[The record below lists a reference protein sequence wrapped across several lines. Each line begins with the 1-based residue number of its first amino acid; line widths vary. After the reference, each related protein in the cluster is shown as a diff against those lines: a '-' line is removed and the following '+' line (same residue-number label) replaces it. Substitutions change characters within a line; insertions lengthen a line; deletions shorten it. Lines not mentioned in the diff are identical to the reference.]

1 MRIDIKLDDSR
12 YCDGCPCLHKDTE
25 EPTAC
30 SLNYPDE
37 YEYLKFQEIESGKFR
52 YIRLQRCIDEHGE

>member
-1 MRIDIKLDDSR
+1 MHIDIKLDDPR

-25 EPTAC
+25 EPTTC

-37 YEYLKFQEIESGKFR
+37 YEYLDYEKIKSGKFGYLR
-52 YIRLQRCIDEHGE
+52 PQKCIDEHGE